1 MENYRQPYFSGD
13 EVFKTFGYV
22 LTSITIGTVLGI
34 LGMLLIFFL
43 DNKFI
48 GLGLIGLGIM
58 AYLFAAIMRYEVG
71 NDEILMRLDK
81 LVKSKQEKK

>member
-13 EVFKTFGYV
+13 AVLKTFGYV
-22 LTSITIGTVLGI
+22 LTSVIIGSGLGI

>member
-1 MENYRQPYFSGD
+1 MKDYRQPKFS
-13 EVFKTFGYV
+13 EKTIFAALKS
-22 LTSITIGTVLGI
+22 LTRFFLLGIALGI
-34 LGMLLIFFL
+34 LGMLLILFL